1 MRTFAPATVTALE
14 SGTAVFVWLVLLDFG
29 ESGGV
34 FGFNTSNWHLDV
46 DGQTYYGAYGLGGIT
61 PTKDAPG
68 GVQGLQLTLDGG
80 PAERIALALDDAD
93 IVQGAPVTL
102 RAAIF
107 DTATYQVIE
116 APIEWQ
122 GYLDTM
128 AIGDDGTSCTIS
140 CTAESRA
147 VDLLRGCPLTYT
159 DADQQSLYPGDRA
172 FEYVASQIE
181 EQVVWPSKEWFYR

>member
-14 SGTAVFVWLVLLDFG
+14 SGTAVFVWLLLLDFG
-29 ESGGV
+29 AGGV

-46 DGQTYYGAYGLGGIT
+46 DGQTYYGAYGLGGIS
-61 PTKDAPG
+61 PAKDAPN

-80 PAERIALALDDAD
+80 PAERIALALDEAD
-93 IVQGAPVTL
+93 RVQGAPVTL

-128 AIGDDGTSCTIS
+128 AISDDGASCTIN

-172 FEYVASQIE
+172 FEYVASQVE
-181 EQVVWPSKEWFYR
+181 EQVVWPAKEWFYR